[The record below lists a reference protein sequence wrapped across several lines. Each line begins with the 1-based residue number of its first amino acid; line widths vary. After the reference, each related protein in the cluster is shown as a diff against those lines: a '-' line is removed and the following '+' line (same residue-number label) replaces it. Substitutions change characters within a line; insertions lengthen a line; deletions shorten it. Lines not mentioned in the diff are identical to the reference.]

1 MELSYTM
8 AVKSRQSIMIIDDNT
23 NPNNRLCGN
32 LTGMFCSGQIDGQ
45 RQIIQRVRD
54 AYKAEGKD
62 ASAVDESSYFISN
75 NLSSKVVVP
84 ASNNRR
90 GSGSAEEVFANGLNQ

>member
-1 MELSYTM
+1 M

-23 NPNNRLCGN
+23 NPSNRLCGN

-45 RQIIQRVRD
+45 RRIIQRVRD

-62 ASAVDESSYFISN
+62 ASAVDESSFVGKN
-75 NLSSKVVVP
+75 HHSSKVV
-84 ASNNRR
+84 A
-90 GSGSAEEVFANGLNQ
+90 